1 MTTLSRGLRLHLLL
15 TDLGFLAY
23 WLATACAW
31 LPSSLLFKDYHDPLM
46 VAWNVS
52 FAPLDLLASV
62 FGLAAVALAGRGAR
76 AWPQFALV
84 SLVLTACAGLMAIA
98 FWTLRRDFDAT
109 WWLPNLYLLLWPLGY
124 LPALL
129 RGQDAAGDAH
139 PQAGATGRSRPGP
152 LSSLYA
158 CFCERT

>member
-23 WLATACAW
+23 WTATAFAW
-31 LPSSLLFKDYHDPLM
+31 LPSSLLFKDYHDPMM

-62 FGLAAVALAGRGAR
+62 FGLVAVAGAARGLR
-76 AWPQFALV
+76 AWPRFALV

-98 FWTLRRDFDAT
+98 FWTLRRDFDPT
-109 WWLPNLYLLLWPLGY
+109 WWLPNLYLLLWPLRY

-129 RGQDAAGDAH
+129 RGQDA
-139 PQAGATGRSRPGP
+139 TGIARPPLASPSR
-152 LSSLYA
+152 LSSLGA
-158 CFCERT
+158 CLCGRA